1 MKPEHKR
8 SSKPEHKRS
17 SLNRL
22 ESVRGHPDAVIK
34 MVDEERYCPK
44 MMSVFTGPTASIP
57 ED

>member
-1 MKPEHKR
+1 M
-8 SSKPEHKRS
+8 KPEHKRS

-44 MMSVFTGPTASIP
+44 MMSVFTGPTTSIP